1 MAQNTIITSSRIEA
15 IQGWALPS
23 RWSWSGTANGKSTSN
38 LVSSLLLLAIQCMMW
53 WQAWVPF
60 FSGAR
65 FCWCFTHWT
74 SPNLQHLLFVFPVG
88 SGAWDPETSSRMVSP
103 SVHQIRV
110 EFSEEKPK
118 GPHSGSIFRAPN
130 KTTWLWGAMWEG
142 GCNTP
147 VAPRLCRHAWA
158 GSQNGGLETRIWGA
172 PWNLGLKNRVSTLKK
187 PGQRTRKLT
196 EVDFQ
201 NVPCA
206 KIHGSKYACMFSIV
220 LIFKYV

>member
-1 MAQNTIITSSRIEA
+1 MVNRPRT
-15 IQGWALPS
+15 WF
-23 RWSWSGTANGKSTSN
+23 
-38 LVSSLLLLAIQCMMW
+38 LVFFC
-53 WQAWVPF
+53 WQFSAWCGDKHGYLF

-74 SPNLQHLLFVFPVG
+74 SPNLQHLLPVFPVG
-88 SGAWDPETSSRMVSP
+88 SGAWDPETSPRMVSP

-110 EFSEEKPK
+110 EFREKKPK

-142 GCNTP
+142 GCYTP

-172 PWNLGLKNRVSTLKK
+172 PWNLAVKNRVSTLKK
-187 PGQRTRKLT
+187 PGQRTRELT

-206 KIHGSKYACMFSIV
+206 KECMGVRVHVFYCID
-220 LIFKYV
+220 I